1 MKISITANTS
11 WYIYNFRRN
20 TIVALVNAGYEVI
33 VISPDSE
40 YKERLEGLGC
50 KCIQITMQR
59 WGKNPLFDLK
69 TFFDFYLIFKRE
81 KIFIT
86 LNFTPKNNIYA
97 TFAAKLS
104 NVKVINNIAG
114 LGVAFIHDNFFS
126 KLVSLLYKLS
136 QKNAD
141 FIFFQ
146 NEDDRKLFTN
156 LGIVSSNKSDRLPGS
171 GVDLSRFEYSPLIV
185 KKESIRFLLVARLI
199 AEKGIYLYVEAA
211 RQLKP
216 LYPTVEFCL
225 LGPLDA
231 SSSSAITNEEIEEWK
246 EEGLINY
253 LGFTDSVEIEL
264 RKADCIVLPSY
275 YREGVP
281 KSLLEAGAIGRP
293 IITTDNVG
301 CKEVVDNEYNGFL
314 CEPKSVI
321 SLTSCLKKFIEL
333 EFYEKETMGFNSRK
347 KIQQKFDE
355 KIIIDKYLSEINKI
369 VNIEQS
375 R

>member
-1 MKISITANTS
+1 MLL
-11 WYIYNFRRN
+11 F
-20 TIVALVNAGYEVI
+20 TII
-33 VISPDSE
+33 
-40 YKERLEGLGC
+40 
-50 KCIQITMQR
+50 
-59 WGKNPLFDLK
+59 
-69 TFFDFYLIFKRE
+69 
-81 KIFIT
+81 
-86 LNFTPKNNIYA
+86 
-97 TFAAKLS
+97 
-104 NVKVINNIAG
+104 
-114 LGVAFIHDNFFS
+114 FFS

-281 KSLLEAGAIGRP
+281 KS
-293 IITTDNVG
+293 
-301 CKEVVDNEYNGFL
+301 
-314 CEPKSVI
+314 
-321 SLTSCLKKFIEL
+321 
-333 EFYEKETMGFNSRK
+333 
-347 KIQQKFDE
+347 
-355 KIIIDKYLSEINKI
+355 
-369 VNIEQS
+369 
-375 R
+375 